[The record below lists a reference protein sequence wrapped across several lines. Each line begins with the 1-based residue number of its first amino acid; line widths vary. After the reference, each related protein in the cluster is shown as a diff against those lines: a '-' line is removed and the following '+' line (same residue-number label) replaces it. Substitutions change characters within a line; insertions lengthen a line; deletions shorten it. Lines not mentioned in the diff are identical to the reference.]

1 MARQLTVG
9 SRSARMCLRA
19 VTDTQAQQEGLGCGA
34 HGGGWALCRKGRAV
48 GGGPAARE
56 RGARVFAGLGPGTAG
71 APGGVA
77 GARPVQDQPGGAP
90 AHFPRPGSVLL
101 SPEHRGSQ
109 GLRLGLQPDSQA
121 PGKPARQGCGLGRR
135 KGRWRGGGHGAATQA
150 ERRCQE
156 PPCAPK

>member
-77 GARPVQDQPGGAP
+77 GARPVQDQPGGLLPTSPGLAP
-90 AHFPRPGSVLL
+90 SS
-101 SPEHRGSQ
+101 SPQST
-109 GLRLGLQPDSQA
+109 A
-121 PGKPARQGCGLGRR
+121 
-135 KGRWRGGGHGAATQA
+135 GAKASG
-150 ERRCQE
+150 
-156 PPCAPK
+156 